1 MARYRTVPPMP
12 HRHDNCHSS
21 CERYAEYRKP
31 FDAAAEKRLR
41 DAAVE
46 CAMNY
51 INSSNHKR
59 LRRLAARSKGSED
72 EKSSCFGLPLCT
84 SFHSGGLVRRSPAHT
99 PGRAARRPQVANPA
113 PGTERRFLS

>member
-1 MARYRTVPPMP
+1 MP
-12 HRHDNCHSS
+12 QRHDNCHSS

-31 FDAAAEKRLR
+31 FDAAAEKRIR
-41 DAAVE
+41 DSDAE

-72 EKSSCFGLPLCT
+72 EKSSCFGLPLCISST
-84 SFHSGGLVRRSPAHT
+84 GGGLVLWTPADM
-99 PGRAARRPQVANPA
+99 PGRAARRPQVANPV
-113 PGTERRFLS
+113 PGTERHFLS